1 MPRYDALGEFE
12 QSVLLAIAH
21 LGADAYGVTVRREI
35 ERRTRRTVAV
45 GALYTALDRL
55 ERKGFVS
62 SFMSDPTPERGGR
75 SRRHFQ
81 LRSGGATALR
91 EARERMNRMWAGLRD
106 DLKSTGGNR

>member
-1 MPRYDALGEFE
+1 LARSDTLGEFE

-21 LGADAYGVTVRREI
+21 LGPDAYGVTVRREI

-81 LRSGGATALR
+81 LRAAGATALR
-91 EARERMNRMWAGLRD
+91 RARERINRMWEGV
-106 DLKSTGGNR
+106 KTI